1 MCNFV
6 IEKGFYIMRT
16 IEVVAAVIVDGE
28 DRILATQRGYG
39 DMKDGWEFPGGKM
52 EAGETPEQALRR
64 EIAEELAVDIE
75 VGDLLGTVE
84 WDYPKFHLTMHC
96 YWCRVM
102 DGKQLSLLEHEASR
116 WLTRNQLWSVEWL
129 PADCEVVRLIE
140 KGM

>member
-52 EAGETPEQALRR
+52 EPGETPEQALRR

-75 VGDLLGTVE
+75 VGELLGTVE

-102 DGKQLSLLEHEASR
+102 DGEQLSLLEHEASR

>member
-96 YWCRVM
+96 YWCHVM
-102 DGKQLSLLEHEASR
+102 DGEQLSLLEHEASR